1 MDSHL
6 LVAIGAGLG
15 GMLGWGFA
23 DFFAKKTIDQLGD
36 VETLFWGQVVG
47 IGPLL
52 ILFAANPDVPLFRA
66 TQWAYVAV
74 LGIWS
79 GLSYIPTYVAFG
91 KGKVSVLSPLFASYA
106 VVVTILS
113 ALLLSET
120 IPPTRWVAF
129 AIVFGGVVLISGDP
143 RSLWGIFSG
152 REDRSATAGMR
163 EIFLAIALYS
173 LWLVALDQFVN
184 GRSWVPILL
193 GIRFFSALSLL
204 VYARVADRKLAV
216 RNAGLWKYL
225 VPIGVFDVAA
235 FASVSFGYSAT
246 KYVSVVTMLSAA
258 FSLPTIA
265 LARAFLKERALPIQ
279 VAGSLLVIGGV
290 MLLPLL

>member
-1 MDSHL
+1 MDSNL
-6 LVAIGAGLG
+6 LVALGAGLG

-52 ILFAANPDVPLFRA
+52 ILFATNPDVPHFR
-66 TQWAYVAV
+66 TIQWAYVAV
-74 LGIWS
+74 LGVWS

-106 VVVTILS
+106 VVVAILS

-120 IPPTRWVAF
+120 IPPMRWGAF
-129 AIVFGGVVLISGDP
+129 AIVFAGVVLISGDP
-143 RSLWGIFSG
+143 RCLWGIVTG
-152 REDRSATAGMR
+152 REDGSATAGMR
-163 EIFLAIALYS
+163 EIFLAISLYS
-173 LWLVALDQFVN
+173 LWLIALDRFLN
-184 GRSWVPILL
+184 GRNWVPILL
-193 GIRFFSALSLL
+193 GIRIFSALSLFA
-204 VYARVADRKLAV
+204 YARVAGRKLTV
-216 RNAGLWKYL
+216 RNAGLWTYL

-235 FASVSFGYSAT
+235 FAFVSFGYSAT

-258 FSLPTIA
+258 FSLPTMA
-265 LARAFLKERALPIQ
+265 LARAFLKERALPMQ